1 MTPKKKKKIHEP
13 KNICNGILCRQK
25 PEDQRNPGEEP
36 HSCPYA
42 EEINDDHDPEYCNCC
57 EECQQECHWEI

>member
-1 MTPKKKKKIHEP
+1 MVY
-13 KNICNGILCRQK
+13 LCRQK